1 VIGTVRTWERAAR
14 LANLMGAIC
23 LLLSLQAMPSDFRF
37 VTETNALLM
46 PGDDAATNHAYAVCI
61 RDRTMAAADSWGTVF
76 IGVRKC
82 PDGDD
87 AISAT
92 IVTARYPG
100 LLYLGLAL
108 LILGFSSQ
116 FLMTLRPILRSRKIV
131 PIIYLTPQS

>member
-1 VIGTVRTWERAAR
+1 MIGTVRTWERAAR

-37 VTETNALLM
+37 VTETNASLM
-46 PGDDAATNHAYAVCI
+46 PGDDAATSHAYAVCI
-61 RDRTMAAADSWGTVF
+61 RDRTMAAVDSRGTVF

-100 LLYLGLAL
+100 LLYLGLVL
-108 LILGFSSQ
+108 LILGFLSQ
-116 FLMTLRPILRSRKIV
+116 FLMTFRPILRSRKIV
-131 PIIYLTPQS
+131 LDSVTLPQ